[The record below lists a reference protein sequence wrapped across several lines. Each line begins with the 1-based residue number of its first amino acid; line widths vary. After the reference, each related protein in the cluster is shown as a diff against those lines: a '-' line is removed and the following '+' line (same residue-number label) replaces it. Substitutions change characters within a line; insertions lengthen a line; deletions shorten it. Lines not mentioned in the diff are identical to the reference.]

1 MSPARAGFCGLGKMG
16 APMAR
21 RLADA
26 GHAVHVWNRSPA
38 GAQALAAQAGDNCSV
53 CATPA
58 DVARNADLVMLC
70 LTDGAAV
77 ESVVFG
83 PQGLASGA
91 SAATTL
97 VDHSSIAPAL
107 TQALAAR
114 WREATGGAWIDAP
127 VSGGTAG
134 AQAGTLAIMAGGDAA
149 AVDAAAPVLAAYAA
163 RVTRMGDVGAGQAT
177 KLANQT
183 IVASTIA
190 AIAEAVML
198 AQRSDI
204 DAARMPD
211 ALRGGW
217 ADSVLL
223 QTLLPRMLTPPVQ
236 ASGTI
241 RVMLKD
247 LDTVQ
252 EMARERGAALAVA
265 GTVRRWLAR
274 AVAAG
279 YGDADISQIVQ
290 VPFDD

>member
-1 MSPARAGFCGLGKMG
+1 MSPARVGFCGLGKMG

-21 RLADA
+21 RLVDA
-26 GHAVHVWNRSPA
+26 GRVVHVWNRSPA
-38 GAQALAAQAGDNCSV
+38 SAQALAAQAGDRCPV

-58 DVARNADLVMLC
+58 DVARGADLVMLC

-77 ESVVFG
+77 EAVVFG
-83 PQGLASGA
+83 PQGLSSAA

-97 VDHSSIAPAL
+97 VDHSSIPPSL

-114 WREATGGAWIDAP
+114 WHEATGGAWIDAP

-149 AVDAAAPVLAAYAA
+149 AIDAVAPVLAGYAA

-198 AQRSDI
+198 ARRAGI

-223 QTLLPRMLTPPVQ
+223 QTLLPRMLAPPVQ

-247 LDTVQ
+247 LDTIQ
-252 EMARERGAALAVA
+252 AMARERGVALAVS

-274 AVAAG
+274 AVDAG

-290 VPFDD
+290 VSPNG